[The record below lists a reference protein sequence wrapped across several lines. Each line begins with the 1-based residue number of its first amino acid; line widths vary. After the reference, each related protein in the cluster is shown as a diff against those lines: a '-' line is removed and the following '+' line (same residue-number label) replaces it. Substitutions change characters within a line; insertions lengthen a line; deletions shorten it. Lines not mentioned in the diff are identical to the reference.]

1 MRRKIDG
8 MVVVITGASTGIGR
22 ATALALAKRR
32 ATVILTAR
40 REPILRA
47 VAAQCEQLGGRAL
60 VAPADVTDDEAVRR
74 VARQAAEAFG
84 RIDVWINNAAVTVLG
99 RFEDTPAE
107 AYRRVI
113 ETNLF
118 GYVHGARAVL
128 PYFRS
133 QEEGVLVN
141 VASIVGKISQPFAS
155 AYAASKFGIIG
166 LTESLRMELSEMPGI
181 HVCAVLP
188 GSVDTPLYEHAAN
201 YTGRALQPVQPV
213 YSAEEV
219 AETII
224 AAIRAPNRDIFVGA
238 APRVMAAFHN
248 LLPRWFERVYTV
260 QVETKHFRD
269 SPAPASPGNLFQPMD
284 GYDSASG
291 GWRALPARRATGRA
305 VAAGLGIG
313 VGLLIVG
320 RAMLGRRG
328 RVSSLK
334 RLPKHAFTSRFRA
347 ALLR

>member
-1 MRRKIDG
+1 MRKKIDG
-8 MVVVITGASTGIGR
+8 RIVVITGASTGIGR
-22 ATALALAKRR
+22 ATAFALAKRR

-40 REPILRA
+40 RELVLRE
-47 VAAQCEQLGGRAL
+47 VAARCEQLGGRAL

-74 VARQAAEAFG
+74 VARRAAEAFG
-84 RIDVWINNAAVTVLG
+84 RIDAWINNAAVTVLG

-141 VASIVGKISQPFAS
+141 VASIIGKIGQPYAS

-166 LTESLRMELSEMPGI
+166 LTESLRMELREMPGI
-181 HVCAVLP
+181 RVCAVLP
-188 GSVDTPLYEHAAN
+188 GSVDTPLYQHAAN
-201 YTGRALQPVQPV
+201 YAGRELQPIEPV

-219 AETII
+219 AEAIV
-224 AAIRAPNRDIFVGA
+224 AATGAPDREIFVGA
-238 APRVMAAFHN
+238 APRAVIALHDFA
-248 LLPRWFERVYTV
+248 PRLFERFYTE

-269 SPAPASPGNLFQPMD
+269 VPAPASPGNLFQPME
-284 GYDSASG
+284 GYDSVSG
-291 GWRALPARRATGRA
+291 GWGALPARRITARV
-305 VAAGLGIG
+305 VAAGVGVG
-313 VGLLIVG
+313 VGLLFAG
-320 RAMLGRRG
+320 RALLQRRG
-328 RVSSLK
+328 RALPRPRTALTSARIRS
-334 RLPKHAFTSRFRA
+334 RLSR
-347 ALLR
+347 